1 MSIPITTLKICH
13 YGYEGGV
20 FVWMR
25 WIPKDELVPTI
36 LRYFHFRDKSACPEK
51 VSTWNAQLEE
61 HGVNYNALYR
71 YCSEE
76 QIGYFDYSHTHAL
89 TSANMEVSP
98 TFGDPSDPVI

>member
-20 FVWMR
+20 FVWMG

-36 LRYFHFRDKSACPEK
+36 LYYLKDGA
-51 VSTWNAQLEE
+51 NAQLDKYDE
-61 HGVNYNALYR
+61 LYD

-76 QIGYFDYSHTHAL
+76 QIGYFDYSHTYAL
-89 TSANMEVSP
+89 TRENMEVSP